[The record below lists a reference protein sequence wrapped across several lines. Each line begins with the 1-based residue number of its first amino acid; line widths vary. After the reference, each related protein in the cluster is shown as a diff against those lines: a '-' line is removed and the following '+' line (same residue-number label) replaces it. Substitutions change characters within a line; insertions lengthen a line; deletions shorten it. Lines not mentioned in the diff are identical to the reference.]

1 MISKIL
7 FLCTGHLSK
16 DDRVFYH
23 QATALVKSGFEIEII
38 STKEF
43 REEIADQIRIQSFDD
58 KAMTMHEKL
67 QEIRK
72 RLNISHPQL
81 IIADMPI
88 AVMAAHLYKK
98 KNPVKI
104 IYDITEWIP
113 SKKNLLNISGLRK
126 YTKFISLIFINL
138 YAGFICS
145 GFIFGE
151 YFKSFPFRILYFWK
165 PSLLL
170 PYYPDL
176 KYIKTYPID
185 KFKTD
190 IHLTFSGLLNKDKGI
205 DAVIKAITTVAS
217 IRNGQ
222 KFKLRLIGDFPTSND
237 QHSFERLT
245 IDLPQ
250 NFQIEHIHFLDFRD
264 YCSIIGNTHI
274 FLDLRIKDFENSLCL
289 PIKLFYYAA
298 CGRPVI
304 YTDLK
309 SISKS
314 IPDFNFGFLVQP
326 NDTRKIAQQIMDY
339 IDDEVLYNA
348 QCNNA
353 LNISKKSFNWEN
365 IEPKFLSF
373 IQIISSSIKQ

>member
-43 REEIADQIRIQSFDD
+43 REEIADQILIRSFDD
-58 KAMTMHEKL
+58 KAMTIHEKL
-67 QEIRK
+67 QTILK

-88 AVMAAHLYKK
+88 AVIAAHLYKK

-113 SKKNLLNISGLRK
+113 SKKNMAFISGFRK

-138 YAGFICS
+138 YAGLICS

-170 PYYPDL
+170 PYYPNL
-176 KYIKTYPID
+176 KYIKNYPID

-205 DAVIKAITTVAS
+205 DAVIKAIS
-217 IRNGQ
+217 IAAGIRIGQ
-222 KFKLRLIGDFPTSND
+222 KFKLRLIGEFPTSND
-237 QHSFERLT
+237 QYFFETLT
-245 IDLPQ
+245 IGLPQ

-274 FLDLRIKDFENSLCL
+274 FLDLRIKDLENRLCL

-298 CGRPVI
+298 CGRPLI
-304 YTDLK
+304 YTDLT
-309 SISKS
+309 SIHKS

-326 NDTRKIAQQIMDY
+326 NDYEKIAQQIMNY
-339 IDDEVLYNA
+339 IDDEFLYKT

-353 LNISKKSFNWEN
+353 LNISRKIFNWNN
-365 IEPKFLSF
+365 IESKFLSF
-373 IQIISSSIKQ
+373 IQSMSSTIKP